1 MLIAAFFY
9 YEHEKR
15 LYTDLTKSNMQ
26 NITSDISSKIILSH
40 MTGSRFERI
49 GLLDND
55 DYKLSFYNEKKEKI
69 GGNLDKEFNAK
80 GLIGSRLTNTN
91 LLNKNDYKISSY
103 NKKIDKVY
111 GNTET
116 KPSFTKLIVKKDNHL
131 VLIDN
136 SVLGHLGIYYI
147 VIEEHTLFNQLN
159 ELKFN
164 ILVFFLLI
172 YLIIALIGIYLAKL
186 FLRPIKE
193 ERIKLNNFI
202 KDTTHELNTP
212 ITALLMS
219 TESENLSK
227 KQVQR
232 VKLSAQKISEV
243 YKDLTYLFLEN
254 HTLNKETI
262 PISINEIIDEQLIYF
277 EPLLLK
283 KKINITKD
291 INSFDYIINKNDFV
305 RLFNNIISNSI
316 KYNDINGNIS
326 ILLTNNGE
334 LKISDNGIGIE
345 KTKIDNVCNRYYRA
359 TNEQGGFGIGLNI
372 VRNICK
378 RYDIKIAID
387 SVFHKGTTFTFSFK

>member
-40 MTGSRFERI
+40 MTGSRFDRI
-49 GLLDND
+49 GLSDND
-55 DYKLSFYNEKKEKI
+55 DYKLSFYNEKKEKV
-69 GGNLDKEFNAK
+69 GENFDKEFNTK
-80 GLIGSRLTNTN
+80 GLIGARLNNST
-91 LLNKNDYKISSY
+91 LLNNDNYKISSY

-116 KPSFTKLIVKKDNHL
+116 KPNFEKLIVKKDNNL

-164 ILVFFLLI
+164 ILVFLLLI
-172 YLIIALIGIYLAKL
+172 YLVIALIGIYLAKL
-186 FLRPIKE
+186 FLRPIRE

-219 TESENLSK
+219 TESEKLSTV
-227 KQVQR
+227 QVQR

-254 HTLNKETI
+254 HTVKKETI
-262 PISINEIIDEQLIYF
+262 PISLDQIIDEQLNYF

-291 INSFDYIINKNDFV
+291 IDSFDCVINKNDFI
-305 RLFNNIISNSI
+305 RLFNNVISNSI
-316 KYNDINGNIS
+316 KYNDINGNITMS
-326 ILLTNNGE
+326 LTKNGE

-345 KTKIDNVCNRYYRA
+345 KNKIDNVFNRYYRA

-372 VRNICK
+372 VKNICK
-378 RYDIKIAID
+378 RYDIKIGID
-387 SVFHKGTTFTFSFK
+387 SILHKGTTFTFNFK